1 MRGFEMV
8 SSASPIW
15 IGLTRD
21 LIATA
26 ATPLD
31 LSVDRFNDLLVL
43 ASTVVS
49 DAVEKPG
56 SQRLT
61 VAVQVDDERIAV
73 SVTSHGEPGRTQR
86 PVSDA
91 ALTVLADERW
101 SLESDDASQVGF
113 AINA

>member
-1 MRGFEMV
+1 MI
-8 SSASPIW
+8 SNASPVW

-43 ASTVVS
+43 TSTVVS

-56 SQRLT
+56 SRRLT
-61 VAVQVDDERIAV
+61 VAVEVDEERIAV
-73 SVTSHGEPGRTQR
+73 SVTSHGEPESERR

-91 ALTVLADERW
+91 ALTVLADDRW
-101 SLESDDASQVGF
+101 SLESDDGSQVGF